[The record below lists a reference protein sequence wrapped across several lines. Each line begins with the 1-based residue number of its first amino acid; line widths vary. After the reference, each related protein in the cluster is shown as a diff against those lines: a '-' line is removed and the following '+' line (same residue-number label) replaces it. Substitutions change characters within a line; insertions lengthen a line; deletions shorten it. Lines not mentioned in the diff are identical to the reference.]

1 MSLEREGFVLD
12 MIKVQYI
19 PTNQVGATN
28 KYNISTA
35 GRTVPQ
41 YKHRISSVLLLSS
54 QVLSCLHVQPT
65 TPKQRH
71 AWIQALKCVS
81 VRICGHGH
89 VKGSK
94 EPHVLVIMPNISL

>member
-1 MSLEREGFVLD
+1 MLLEGISEVNAARYGTFKLNTTLNILTEIIEICRFMCLEREGFVLD

-71 AWIQALKCVS
+71 A
-81 VRICGHGH
+81 
-89 VKGSK
+89 
-94 EPHVLVIMPNISL
+94 